1 MDNNT
6 TIITE
11 RYEYFENH
19 INDLIEYNWWT
30 TKAKNIIRDAYALG
44 LDLDK
49 LDTLVNNPWAYVEVY
64 ILLIKKYRIFK
75 SEVERWTGDD
85 AKETLKQLEELH
97 EKYRAKLSKTLH
109 AHLKNFCFEE

>member
-1 MDNNT
+1 MTALD
-6 TIITE
+6 E
-11 RYEYFENH
+11 RYEIFEKKIKRTRLTCIMH
-19 INDLIEYNWWT
+19 PELY
-30 TKAKNIIRDAYALG
+30 ADAYALG

-97 EKYRAKLSKTLH
+97 EKYRAKLSRTLH